1 MKAWDGTRPVR
12 SNCFGTHLQLPFVFG
27 LAEGLSDHEVE
38 AVTVCE
44 SVPDG
49 VRQDFSGVF
58 VYEDKLAPKSAV
70 SPNGRELLKDSR
82 FKLV

>member
-1 MKAWDGTRPVR
+1 MALDLYDRIALARIFSCPLCSAWLKHCRTTRLKR
-12 SNCFGTHLQLPFVFG
+12 LHS
-27 LAEGLSDHEVE
+27 
-38 AVTVCE
+38 E